1 LFKRA
6 IEITGVLRIQV
17 IKGRG
22 EERMKVAVTGASGI
36 QGMSAIIYLLEQDDV
51 EKVFATDVFHLER
64 LKERVDRLNDK
75 RLVMGELDCSD
86 QEKASEAFKGYDVVV
101 NCAYTRGGY
110 VAATKAALEAG
121 ANYLD
126 LTSIGEQPR
135 QHELHDE
142 FKKKG
147 ITAILNMG
155 TAPGLSNIMAV
166 YCMNKLDK
174 TDSIDYYWGI
184 ADVVPPEEHTR
195 PLYWGFGF
203 DGIMSLIARP
213 SLIYEDG
220 RLQEIEPRARS
231 VVYRFKDPIGDLVVA
246 GLPHPEPRMLSQS
259 FPDAGF
265 KHIMFREG
273 FDADSAMKY
282 HFLRDLGFNS
292 NRTNPV
298 DVKGVKVKPFDV
310 LLALLELLPPE
321 GKQPAHIISEGDCVV
336 QGWKGGQQVEMKIM
350 IRTAPDSE
358 MHKRYTSKG
367 AFGSYRTGI
376 CAVMAGLM
384 MGRGLVEKK
393 GVYEPELCIPAE
405 LYIQEQARVGMEVE
419 ITTKVIF

>member
-1 LFKRA
+1 
-6 IEITGVLRIQV
+6 
-17 IKGRG
+17 
-22 EERMKVAVTGASGI
+22 MKIVVTGASGI
-36 QGMSAIIYLLEQDDV
+36 QGMSAMIYLLEQDDV
-51 EKVFATDVFHLER
+51 EYVQVSDNFYLNK

-75 RLVMGELDCSD
+75 RLVMKQLDCSD
-86 QEKASEAFKGYDVVV
+86 QKKAYEAFKGYDVVV
-101 NCAYTRGGY
+101 NCAHTPGGY
-110 VAATKAALEAG
+110 LAATKAALEAG

-126 LTSIGEQPR
+126 LTSSGEQP
-135 QHELHDE
+135 QQSELHDE

-166 YCMNKLDK
+166 YCMNRLDK

-220 RLQEIEPRARS
+220 KLQELEPRARP
-231 VVYRFKDPIGDLVVA
+231 VKYRFKEPVGDVVVA

-273 FDADSAMKY
+273 FDVDSAAKY

-292 NRTNPV
+292 NRIDPV

-310 LLALLELLPPE
+310 LLALLDQLPPE
-321 GKQPAHIISEGDCVV
+321 RKKPAHIISEGVCVV
-336 QGWKGGQQVEMKIM
+336 QGWKDGQNMEITIM

-358 MHKRYTSKG
+358 MHRRFTGKG
-367 AFGSYRTGI
+367 AYGSYRTGI
-376 CAVMAGLM
+376 CAAMAGAML
-384 MGRGLVEKK
+384 GRGLIEKK
-393 GVYEPELCIPAE
+393 GVYEPELCVPAE
-405 LYIQEQARVGMEVE
+405 LYIREQAKVGMEVE
-419 ITTKVIF
+419 VTTKVTL

>member
-1 LFKRA
+1 
-6 IEITGVLRIQV
+6 
-17 IKGRG
+17 
-22 EERMKVAVTGASGI
+22 MKIVVTGASGI
-36 QGMSAIIYLLEQDDV
+36 QGMSAMIYLLEQDDV
-51 EKVFATDVFHLER
+51 EYVQVSDNFYLNK

-75 RLVMGELDCSD
+75 RLVMKQLDCSD
-86 QEKASEAFKGYDVVV
+86 QKKAYEAFKGYDVVV
-101 NCAYTRGGY
+101 NCAHTPGGY
-110 VAATKAALEAG
+110 LAATKAALEAG

-126 LTSIGEQPR
+126 LTSSGEQP
-135 QHELHDE
+135 QQSELHNE

-166 YCMNKLDK
+166 YCMNRLDK

-220 RLQEIEPRARS
+220 KLQELEPRARP
-231 VVYRFKDPIGDLVVA
+231 VKYRFKEPVGDVVVA

-273 FDADSAMKY
+273 FDVDSAAKY

-292 NRTNPV
+292 NRIDPV

-310 LLALLELLPPE
+310 LLALLDQLPPE
-321 GKQPAHIISEGDCVV
+321 RKKPAHIISEGVCVV
-336 QGWKGGQQVEMKIM
+336 QGWKDGQNMEITIM

-358 MHKRYTSKG
+358 MHRRFTGKG
-367 AFGSYRTGI
+367 AYGSYRTGI
-376 CAVMAGLM
+376 CAAMAGAML
-384 MGRGLVEKK
+384 GRGLIEKK
-393 GVYEPELCIPAE
+393 GVYEPELCVPAE
-405 LYIQEQARVGMEVE
+405 LYIREQAKVGMEVE
-419 ITTKVIF
+419 VTTKVTL

>member
-1 LFKRA
+1 
-6 IEITGVLRIQV
+6 
-17 IKGRG
+17 
-22 EERMKVAVTGASGI
+22 MKVAVTGASGI
-36 QGMSAIIYLLEQDDV
+36 QGMSAMIYLLEQDDV
-51 EKVFATDVFHLER
+51 EFVQVSDDFHLER
-64 LKERVDRLNDK
+64 LEERVDKLDDK
-75 RLVMGELDCSD
+75 RLEMRRLDCSN
-86 QEKASEAFKGYDVVV
+86 QKKAYEAFKGYDVVV
-101 NCAYTRGGY
+101 NCAHTPGGY
-110 VAATKAALEAG
+110 VATTRAALEAE

-126 LTSIGEQPR
+126 LTSSGDQPEQR
-135 QHELHDE
+135 KLHDE

-147 ITAILNMG
+147 ITAILDMG

-220 RLQEIEPRARS
+220 QLQELEPRARP
-231 VVYRFKDPIGDLVVA
+231 VIYRFKDPIGDLLVA

-273 FDADSAMKY
+273 FDVDSAMKY

-292 NRTNPV
+292 NRTDPI
-298 DVKGVKVKPFDV
+298 DVKGMKVKPFDV
-310 LLALLELLPPE
+310 LVALLEQLPPE
-321 GKQPAHIISEGDCVV
+321 KKKPGHIISEGDCVV
-336 QGWKGGQQVEMKIM
+336 QGCKGRQQMETKIM

-358 MHKRYTSKG
+358 MHRRFTNKG

-376 CAVMAGLM
+376 CAALAGVML
-384 MGRGLVEKK
+384 GRGLIEKK

-405 LYIQEQARVGMEVE
+405 LYLQEQAKVGMEVE
-419 ITTKVIF
+419 VTSKVIL

>member
-1 LFKRA
+1 
-6 IEITGVLRIQV
+6 
-17 IKGRG
+17 
-22 EERMKVAVTGASGI
+22 MKVAVTGASGI
-36 QGMSAIIYLLEQDDV
+36 QGMSAMIYLLEQEDV
-51 EKVFATDVFHLER
+51 EKVFVSDNFHLER
-64 LKERVDRLNDK
+64 LKERVKRLNDK
-75 RLVMGELDCSD
+75 RLVTGQLDCSD
-86 QEKASEAFKGYDVVV
+86 QKKGYEAFKGHDVVV
-101 NCAYTRGGY
+101 NCAYTPGGY
-110 VAATKAALEAG
+110 LAATKAALEVA

-126 LTSIGEQPR
+126 LTSMGEQPR

-155 TAPGLSNIMAV
+155 AAPGLSNIMAV

-220 RLQEIEPRARS
+220 QLQELEPRARP
-231 VVYRFKDPIGDLVVA
+231 VVYRFKDPIGDLMVA

-259 FPDAGF
+259 FPNAGF

-292 NRTNPV
+292 NRTDPI
-298 DVKGVKVKPFDV
+298 DVKGVEVKPFDV
-310 LLALLELLPPE
+310 LLALLEQLPPE
-321 GKQPAHIISEGDCVV
+321 RKKPAHIISEGDCVV
-336 QGWKGGQQVEMKIM
+336 RGWKDGKQVEMKLM
-350 IRTAPDSE
+350 IRISPDSQ
-358 MHKRYTSKG
+358 MHERYTSKG

-376 CAVMAGLM
+376 CAAMAGVML
-384 MGRGLVEKK
+384 GRGLIEKK
-393 GVYEPELCIPAE
+393 GVYEPELGVPAE
-405 LYIQEQARVGMEVE
+405 AYIQEQANVGMEVE
-419 ITTKVIF
+419 ITTKRILGN

>member
-1 LFKRA
+1 
-6 IEITGVLRIQV
+6 
-17 IKGRG
+17 
-22 EERMKVAVTGASGI
+22 MKVAVTGASGI
-36 QGMSAIIYLLEQDDV
+36 QGMSAMIYLLEQDDV
-51 EKVFATDVFHLER
+51 EKVFVSDNFYLER

-75 RLVMGELDCSD
+75 RLVVGQLDCSD
-86 QEKASEAFKGYDVVV
+86 QKKAYEAFKGYDVVV
-101 NCAYTRGGY
+101 NCAYTPGGY

-126 LTSIGEQPR
+126 LTSMGEQPR

-147 ITAILNMG
+147 ITAILSMG

-166 YCMNKLDK
+166 YGMNKLDK
-174 TDSIDYYWGI
+174 TEAIDYYWGI

-220 RLQEIEPRARS
+220 RLQELEPRARP

-259 FPDAGF
+259 FPEAGF

-292 NRTNPV
+292 NRTDPV
-298 DVKGVKVKPFDV
+298 EVKGVKVMPFDI
-310 LLALLELLPPE
+310 LLALLEQLPPE
-321 GKQPAHIISEGDCVV
+321 RKKPAHIISEGNCVV
-336 QGWKGGQQVEMKIM
+336 RGRKDGKQVEIKLM
-350 IRTAPDSE
+350 IRTAPSSE
-358 MHKRYTSKG
+358 MHERYTGKG

-376 CAVMAGLM
+376 CGAMAGVML
-384 MGRGLVEKK
+384 GRGMIEKK
-393 GVYEPELCIPAE
+393 GVYEPELCVPAE
-405 LYIQEQARVGMEVE
+405 LYIQKQAKVGMEVE
-419 ITTKVIF
+419 ETTTVVL

>member
-1 LFKRA
+1 
-6 IEITGVLRIQV
+6 
-17 IKGRG
+17 
-22 EERMKVAVTGASGI
+22 MKVAVTGASGI
-36 QGMSAIIYLLEQDDV
+36 QGMSAMIYLLEQEDV
-51 EKVFATDVFHLER
+51 ESVQVSDNFHLER
-64 LKERVDRLNDK
+64 LKERVDKLDDK
-75 RLVMGELDCSD
+75 RLEMRQLDCSN
-86 QEKASEAFKGYDVVV
+86 QKKAYEAFKGYDVVV
-101 NCAYTRGGY
+101 NCSHTPGGY
-110 VAATKAALEAG
+110 VATTRAALEAG

-126 LTSIGEQPR
+126 LTSSGEQPEQR
-135 QHELHDE
+135 KLHDE
-142 FKKKG
+142 FEKKG
-147 ITAILNMG
+147 ITAILDMG

-220 RLQEIEPRARS
+220 QLQELEPRARP
-231 VVYRFKDPIGDLVVA
+231 VTYRFKDPIGDLLVA

-292 NRTNPV
+292 NRADPI
-298 DVKGVKVKPFDV
+298 DMKGVKVKPFDV
-310 LLALLELLPPE
+310 LVALLEQLPPE
-321 GKQPAHIISEGDCVV
+321 KKKPSHIISEGDCVV
-336 QGWKGGQQVEMKIM
+336 QGWKGKQQMEIKIM
-350 IRTAPDSE
+350 IRTASDSA
-358 MHKRYTSKG
+358 MHQRFTGKR

-376 CAVMAGLM
+376 CAAMSGVML
-384 MGRGLVEKK
+384 GRGLIEKK

-405 LYIQEQARVGMEVE
+405 LYIQEQAKVGMEVE
-419 ITTKVIF
+419 VTSKVIL

>member
-1 LFKRA
+1 
-6 IEITGVLRIQV
+6 
-17 IKGRG
+17 
-22 EERMKVAVTGASGI
+22 MKIVVTGASGI
-36 QGMSAIIYLLEQDDV
+36 QGMSAMIYLLEQDDV
-51 EKVFATDVFHLER
+51 ETIQVSDNFHLDR
-64 LKERVDRLNDK
+64 LKQRVDRLSDK
-75 RLVMGELDCSD
+75 RLSMRQLDSSD
-86 QEKASEAFKGYDVVV
+86 QKKAYEAFKGYDVVV
-101 NCAYTRGGY
+101 NCAYTPGGY
-110 VAATKAALEAG
+110 VATTKAALEAG

-126 LTSIGEQPR
+126 MTSAGQQPL
-135 QHELHDE
+135 QSQLHDE
-142 FKKKG
+142 FKKKN
-147 ITAILNMG
+147 ITAILDMG

-166 YCMNKLDK
+166 YCMNRLDK

-184 ADVVPPEEHTR
+184 ADVVPPAEHTR

-213 SLIYEDG
+213 SLVYEDG
-220 RLQEIEPRARS
+220 RLQDLEPRARP
-231 VVYRFKDPIGDLVVA
+231 VVYRFKEPIGDVLVA

-292 NRTNPV
+292 NREDPV

-310 LLALLELLPPE
+310 LLSLLEQLPPE
-321 GKQPAHIISEGDCVV
+321 KKKPAHIISEGDCVV
-336 QGWKGGQQVEMKIM
+336 QGWKDGQQMEMKIM

-358 MHKRYTSKG
+358 MHRRFTAKG

-376 CAVMAGLM
+376 CAAMAGAML
-384 MGRGLVEKK
+384 GRGLIEKK
-393 GVYEPELCIPAE
+393 GVYEPELCVPAE
-405 LYIQEQARVGMEVE
+405 LYILEQVKVGMEVE
-419 ITTKVIF
+419 VTSRVVL

>member
-1 LFKRA
+1 
-6 IEITGVLRIQV
+6 
-17 IKGRG
+17 
-22 EERMKVAVTGASGI
+22 MKVAVTGASGI
-36 QGMSAIIYLLEQDDV
+36 QGMSAMIYLLEQDDV
-51 EKVFATDVFHLER
+51 ESVQVSDNFHLER
-64 LKERVDRLNDK
+64 LKERVDKLDDK
-75 RLVMGELDCSD
+75 RLEMRQLDCSN
-86 QEKASEAFKGYDVVV
+86 QKKAYEAFKDCDVVI
-101 NCAYTRGGY
+101 NCAHTPGGY
-110 VAATKAALEAG
+110 VATTRAALEAE

-126 LTSIGEQPR
+126 LTSSGDQPEQR
-135 QHELHDE
+135 KLHDE

-147 ITAILNMG
+147 ITAILDMG

-220 RLQEIEPRARS
+220 QLQELEPRARP
-231 VVYRFKDPIGDLVVA
+231 VIYRFKDPIGDLLVA

-273 FDADSAMKY
+273 FDVDSAMKY

-292 NRTNPV
+292 NRTDPI
-298 DVKGVKVKPFDV
+298 DVKGMKVKPFDV
-310 LLALLELLPPE
+310 LVALLEQLPPE
-321 GKQPAHIISEGDCVV
+321 KKKPGHIISEGDCVV
-336 QGWKGGQQVEMKIM
+336 QGCKGRQQMETKIM

-358 MHKRYTSKG
+358 MHRRFTNKG

-376 CAVMAGLM
+376 CAALAGVML
-384 MGRGLVEKK
+384 GRGLIEKK

-405 LYIQEQARVGMEVE
+405 LYLQEQAKVGMEVE
-419 ITTKVIF
+419 VTSKVIL

>member
-1 LFKRA
+1 
-6 IEITGVLRIQV
+6 
-17 IKGRG
+17 
-22 EERMKVAVTGASGI
+22 MKVAVTGASGI
-36 QGMSAIIYLLEQDDV
+36 QGMSAMIYLLEQEDV
-51 EKVFATDVFHLER
+51 ERVFVSDNFHLER
-64 LKERVDRLNDK
+64 LKDRVSRLNDK
-75 RLVMGELDCSD
+75 RLVMGQLDCSD
-86 QEKASEAFKGYDVVV
+86 QKKAYEAFKGYDVVI
-101 NCAYTRGGY
+101 NCAYTPGSY
-110 VAATKAALEAG
+110 LAATKAALEAG

-126 LTSIGEQPR
+126 LTSMGEQPL
-135 QHELHDE
+135 QHQLHDE

-147 ITAILNMG
+147 LTAILDMG

-184 ADVVPPEEHTR
+184 ADVVAPEEHTR

-220 RLQEIEPRARS
+220 QLRELEPRARPIL
-231 VVYRFKDPIGDLVVA
+231 YRFKDPIGDLMVA

-273 FDADSAMKY
+273 FDADSSWKY

-292 NRTNPV
+292 NRTDPI
-298 DVKGVKVKPFDV
+298 DVNGIKVKPFDV
-310 LLALLELLPPE
+310 LVALLEQLPPE
-321 GKQPAHIISEGDCVV
+321 GKKPAHIISEGNCVV
-336 QGWKGGQQVEMKIM
+336 QGWKDGQRVEMKVM

-376 CAVMAGLM
+376 CAAMAGVML
-384 MGRGLVEKK
+384 GRDLIEKK
-393 GVYEPELCIPAE
+393 GVYEPELCVPAE
-405 LYIQEQARVGMEVE
+405 LYIQEQAKVGMEVE
-419 ITTKVIF
+419 ISTKVTL

>member
-1 LFKRA
+1 MTLLEFMKG
-6 IEITGVLRIQV
+6 EH
-17 IKGRG
+17 IK
-22 EERMKVAVTGASGI
+22 MKVAVTGASGI
-36 QGMSAIIYLLEQDDV
+36 QGMSTMIYLLEQEDV
-51 EKVFATDVFHLER
+51 EKVFVSDNFHLER
-64 LKERVDRLNDK
+64 LQERVKRLNDK
-75 RLVMGELDCSD
+75 RLVMGQLDCSD
-86 QEKASEAFKGYDVVV
+86 QKNASEAFKDYNVII
-101 NCAYTRGGY
+101 NCAYTPGGY
-110 VAATKAALEAG
+110 EATTRAALEAR

-126 LTSIGEQPR
+126 LTSMGEQPR

-220 RLQEIEPRARS
+220 RLQELEPRARP
-231 VVYRFKDPIGDLVVA
+231 VMYRFKDPIGDLVVA

-259 FPDAGF
+259 FPNAGF

-273 FDADSAMKY
+273 FDPDSAMKY

-292 NRTNPV
+292 NRTDPI

-310 LLALLELLPPE
+310 LLALLEQLPPE
-321 GKQPAHIISEGDCVV
+321 RKKQAHIISEGDCVV
-336 QGWKGGQQVEMKIM
+336 RGWKNGKQVEMKLM
-350 IRTAPDSE
+350 IRISPDSQ
-358 MHKRYTSKG
+358 MHQHYISKG

-376 CAVMAGLM
+376 CAAMAGVML
-384 MGRGLVEKK
+384 GRGLIEKK
-393 GVYEPELCIPAE
+393 GVYEPELCVPAE
-405 LYIQEQARVGMEVE
+405 LYILEQAKLGMEVE
-419 ITTKVIF
+419 ETITVIH